1 MKKIRSQEA
10 IKKWFPLASFVSA
23 ISFVVTF
30 LLGLPI
36 ERVIVAT
43 ILGGLLVFSG
53 FFFRSFG
60 RDEDEYKE

>member
-1 MKKIRSQEA
+1 MKKIRSEEA
-10 IKKWFPLASFVSA
+10 IKKWLPLASFVSA

-43 ILGGLLVFSG
+43 IMGGILVFSG

-60 RDEDEYKE
+60 RDEDDYKE